1 MKVNL
6 HTSHPSA
13 FISSTFNDLRE
24 ERQLVA
30 DTLRESGLNVNALDV
45 KPASTTSS
53 KKEILNGIQESD
65 FVILLVGNRYGSI
78 LPKMTRSTSK
88 SITWWEYETACRMR
102 KPVIAF
108 FKNITNFKAS
118 DDDDFNDLKYQRK
131 RFLFKKFKEKIT
143 SAHNP
148 AYFADPIDLSKKVR
162 NALIPTYRS
171 GVMSLLKQNSA
182 LHSENA
188 DLKEELERLRSSVG
202 SNAFGLTTP
211 TNDSAIQ
218 GLLRLARGENQYR
231 Q

>member
-131 RFLFKKFKEKIT
+131 GFSLKNLKRKLQ
-143 SAHNP
+143 
-148 AYFADPIDLSKKVR
+148 VR
-162 NALIPTYRS
+162 IIQHILQIPLIYQRKCGMLWSRLTDRE
-171 GVMSLLKQNSA
+171 LCHCLNRI
-182 LHSENA
+182 LHC
-188 DLKEELERLRSSVG
+188 
-202 SNAFGLTTP
+202 
-211 TNDSAIQ
+211 IQ
-218 GLLRLARGENQYR
+218 KMQI
-231 Q
+231 